1 MGPFLRTCSQ
11 LHDCSQDLI
20 DSSTNK
26 THLTLTQELCNEV
39 LWQTLQGTTND
50 KKWKSQK
57 SNICVSHNTK
67 GACDNPSA
75 NNMSH
80 SPGSNGKSCERQVS
94 GYKTW
99 KSREIDWVT
108 VFTIIIIQ
116 KDMTQIRTD
125 VKETIS
131 T

>member
-1 MGPFLRTCSQ
+1 MTRNESLRKVISVLVT
-11 LHDCSQDLI
+11 
-20 DSSTNK
+20 
-26 THLTLTQELCNEV
+26 TQKVHVIIL
-39 LWQTLQGTTND
+39 LQTT
-50 KKWKSQK
+50 W
-57 SNICVSHNTK
+57 
-67 GACDNPSA
+67 
-75 NNMSH
+75 SH

-99 KSREIDWVT
+99 KIREIDWVT